1 MHTARKK
8 EKVKWRVA
16 TLNVN
21 SIAQKAESVRKLCLD
36 NNIDVCALQE
46 TRAFPEPDP
55 FLDSEYSVAKM
66 CPPQMERGTLGIA
79 MLIKKPLLW
88 EVLPYSTYNDLWV
101 LVSNK
106 TTSVI
111 FVCVYVPCCDNLM
124 ALRVKNGILSKLSK
138 RSNQAPVIL
147 MGDFNQPPTNVT
159 TWFHQRKVNLLWV
172 PHKGDAITH
181 KGSSQSK
188 GSTLDYILVPE
199 KGVHYEQ
206 AIVHMGKRET
216 LSDHFFVCASL
227 WLKKE
232 SEPAPERPRVNREK
246 VLEDFSAVTDDPRF
260 HPSTCANTSVEQF
273 TEDLL
278 DAITEEGFL
287 LKKRELFKRKTCVFN
302 HREATLL
309 AKRRTILQQRRQG
322 GERTER
328 DQTVLKKCRQLLR
341 RVTHNHR
348 FSFARQLVRTSKRNP
363 AAFWRHIDQRI
374 AGSHRKP
381 LIIRDPSTDQIVT
394 QPRQVVGVWKRHY
407 TNVVSDASG
416 RSKNREYWETIP
428 LTPNP
433 NSKLKDSK
441 AWDREIT
448 EFEVENVV
456 MAMGNGKSTGDDC
469 IPVEVYKK
477 LLRNRN
483 KTLTCHINQLFDGH
497 IPESF
502 MTSQVISLH
511 KKGDP
516 MDVDNYRGISLMN
529 VILKIACAVVANR
542 ITHEVET
549 DHLLTPAQAG
559 FRPEMQ
565 CTGHVSA
572 LLETINRIQSNL
584 TGTGRKWFHEGEHAW
599 VCFVDFKK
607 AYDSVPHEAL
617 LYKMRTM
624 GIGGKVYAFIEK
636 LYAHSAIVV
645 NANGYTSEPIP
656 LERGLRQGCPLSPIL
671 FSLFINDIL
680 PEFTEREPWE
690 PPCPHFLFADD
701 LCIVGRSAEELQ
713 GWMDKVTEWANTW
726 GMTVGPA
733 KCGVMVVPRIDAML
747 ENPSPKKSKKERSSK
762 ARISEEERIALE
774 KEINEREWMLQG
786 NRIPVVKEY
795 KYLGVVIRNDLNR
808 SRMIEARILAAT
820 SVLNQIQ
827 YLLMNPSIPASLR
840 VRILKV
846 KWIPVLLYGV
856 HVWGGVKEDDA
867 RVQRFVNR
875 ALSMILQGWSEKS
888 VSTMTLLLELGLEP
902 IHVTALIRRMDM
914 FISGRYTSAM
924 LCSLIDSRKAFSTT
938 QQTFI
943 KTTERVSGSFVTMM
957 KDCDLGD
964 EEVDREL
971 EAMEYARLNNRSKN
985 QEREFVW
992 KYYKDGRVLDMAVY
1006 TWLKMLSEDRTLSLK
1021 EYIFQGCVRN
1031 HCYMDAWYEHPE
1043 LGRGFQ
1049 VMMRIRVGAWEPAS
1063 RLKKNGCLLRHCP
1076 CCMRRGGETLR
1087 HYILE
1092 CWTFREQR
1100 EVMMRNL
1107 RERLNP
1113 VDDDEIGW
1121 YIRKALGMRQW
1132 ERIVRPKDGKKTLEE
1147 AWNNYSVKEVVD
1159 APSLQAK
1166 RSHKHKLVVSLQK
1179 WEDTNEEQI
1188 EDDEREKV
1196 TLAAVELARYLQDTN
1211 PVRMQLLKDLLV
1223 ENNRIGV
1230 GGARGR
1236 ARARGG
1242 RNGNSEP

>member
-124 ALRVKNGILSKLSK
+124 ALRVKNDILTKLTKLSK
-138 RSNQAPVIL
+138 RSNQAPVVL

-287 LKKRELFKRKTCVFN
+287 LKKRELFKRKMRVFN

-456 MAMGNGKSTGDDC
+456 MAMGNGKSMGDDC

-565 CTGHVSA
+565 CIAVHGTRVRPVGDDQPHP
-572 LLETINRIQSNL
+572 EQSD
-584 TGTGRKWFHEGEHAW
+584 R
-599 VCFVDFKK
+599 
-607 AYDSVPHEAL
+607 
-617 LYKMRTM
+617 
-624 GIGGKVYAFIEK
+624 
-636 LYAHSAIVV
+636 
-645 NANGYTSEPIP
+645 NGSE
-656 LERGLRQGCPLSPIL
+656 
-671 FSLFINDIL
+671 
-680 PEFTEREPWE
+680 
-690 PPCPHFLFADD
+690 
-701 LCIVGRSAEELQ
+701 
-713 GWMDKVTEWANTW
+713 
-726 GMTVGPA
+726 
-733 KCGVMVVPRIDAML
+733 VVP
-747 ENPSPKKSKKERSSK
+747 
-762 ARISEEERIALE
+762 
-774 KEINEREWMLQG
+774 
-786 NRIPVVKEY
+786 
-795 KYLGVVIRNDLNR
+795 
-808 SRMIEARILAAT
+808 
-820 SVLNQIQ
+820 
-827 YLLMNPSIPASLR
+827 
-840 VRILKV
+840 
-846 KWIPVLLYGV
+846 
-856 HVWGGVKEDDA
+856 
-867 RVQRFVNR
+867 
-875 ALSMILQGWSEKS
+875 
-888 VSTMTLLLELGLEP
+888 
-902 IHVTALIRRMDM
+902 
-914 FISGRYTSAM
+914 
-924 LCSLIDSRKAFSTT
+924 
-938 QQTFI
+938 
-943 KTTERVSGSFVTMM
+943 
-957 KDCDLGD
+957 
-964 EEVDREL
+964 
-971 EAMEYARLNNRSKN
+971 
-985 QEREFVW
+985 
-992 KYYKDGRVLDMAVY
+992 
-1006 TWLKMLSEDRTLSLK
+1006 
-1021 EYIFQGCVRN
+1021 
-1031 HCYMDAWYEHPE
+1031 
-1043 LGRGFQ
+1043 
-1049 VMMRIRVGAWEPAS
+1049 
-1063 RLKKNGCLLRHCP
+1063 
-1076 CCMRRGGETLR
+1076 
-1087 HYILE
+1087 
-1092 CWTFREQR
+1092 
-1100 EVMMRNL
+1100 
-1107 RERLNP
+1107 
-1113 VDDDEIGW
+1113 
-1121 YIRKALGMRQW
+1121 
-1132 ERIVRPKDGKKTLEE
+1132 
-1147 AWNNYSVKEVVD
+1147 
-1159 APSLQAK
+1159 
-1166 RSHKHKLVVSLQK
+1166 
-1179 WEDTNEEQI
+1179 
-1188 EDDEREKV
+1188 
-1196 TLAAVELARYLQDTN
+1196 
-1211 PVRMQLLKDLLV
+1211 
-1223 ENNRIGV
+1223 
-1230 GGARGR
+1230 RGR
-1236 ARARGG
+1236 ARVGVLRGLQEG
-1242 RNGNSEP
+1242 LRLGSSRGAALQDAHDGHRREGLRLHREALRPLRHCRQRQRLHLRAHSSGAWVAAGLPPQPHPLLPLHQRHPTRVH

>member
-55 FLDSEYSVAKM
+55 FLDSEYSVVKM

-124 ALRVKNGILSKLSK
+124 ALRVKNGILTKLNKLSK
-138 RSNQAPVIL
+138 RSNQAPVVL

-206 AIVHMGKRET
+206 AIVHMGRNET

-287 LKKRELFKRKTCVFN
+287 LKKRELFKRKMRVFN

-348 FSFARQLVRTSKRNP
+348 FSFARQLVRTSKRKP

-374 AGSHRKP
+374 AGSPRKP
-381 LIIRDPSTDQIVT
+381 LIIRDPCTGQIVT

-433 NSKLKDSK
+433 NSKLKDSEE
-441 AWDREIT
+441 WDSEIT
-448 EFEVENVV
+448 EYEVENVV

-565 CTGHVSA
+565 CIAVH
-572 LLETINRIQSNL
+572 
-584 TGTGRKWFHEGEHAW
+584 GTRVRPVG
-599 VCFVDFKK
+599 D
-607 AYDSVPHEAL
+607 DQPHPEQPD
-617 LYKMRTM
+617 
-624 GIGGKVYAFIEK
+624 G
-636 LYAHSAIVV
+636 
-645 NANGYTSEPIP
+645 NGSE
-656 LERGLRQGCPLSPIL
+656 
-671 FSLFINDIL
+671 
-680 PEFTEREPWE
+680 
-690 PPCPHFLFADD
+690 
-701 LCIVGRSAEELQ
+701 
-713 GWMDKVTEWANTW
+713 
-726 GMTVGPA
+726 
-733 KCGVMVVPRIDAML
+733 VVP
-747 ENPSPKKSKKERSSK
+747 
-762 ARISEEERIALE
+762 
-774 KEINEREWMLQG
+774 
-786 NRIPVVKEY
+786 
-795 KYLGVVIRNDLNR
+795 
-808 SRMIEARILAAT
+808 
-820 SVLNQIQ
+820 
-827 YLLMNPSIPASLR
+827 
-840 VRILKV
+840 
-846 KWIPVLLYGV
+846 
-856 HVWGGVKEDDA
+856 
-867 RVQRFVNR
+867 
-875 ALSMILQGWSEKS
+875 
-888 VSTMTLLLELGLEP
+888 
-902 IHVTALIRRMDM
+902 
-914 FISGRYTSAM
+914 
-924 LCSLIDSRKAFSTT
+924 
-938 QQTFI
+938 
-943 KTTERVSGSFVTMM
+943 
-957 KDCDLGD
+957 
-964 EEVDREL
+964 
-971 EAMEYARLNNRSKN
+971 
-985 QEREFVW
+985 
-992 KYYKDGRVLDMAVY
+992 
-1006 TWLKMLSEDRTLSLK
+1006 
-1021 EYIFQGCVRN
+1021 
-1031 HCYMDAWYEHPE
+1031 
-1043 LGRGFQ
+1043 
-1049 VMMRIRVGAWEPAS
+1049 
-1063 RLKKNGCLLRHCP
+1063 
-1076 CCMRRGGETLR
+1076 
-1087 HYILE
+1087 
-1092 CWTFREQR
+1092 
-1100 EVMMRNL
+1100 
-1107 RERLNP
+1107 
-1113 VDDDEIGW
+1113 
-1121 YIRKALGMRQW
+1121 
-1132 ERIVRPKDGKKTLEE
+1132 
-1147 AWNNYSVKEVVD
+1147 
-1159 APSLQAK
+1159 
-1166 RSHKHKLVVSLQK
+1166 
-1179 WEDTNEEQI
+1179 
-1188 EDDEREKV
+1188 
-1196 TLAAVELARYLQDTN
+1196 
-1211 PVRMQLLKDLLV
+1211 
-1223 ENNRIGV
+1223 
-1230 GGARGR
+1230 RGR
-1236 ARARGG
+1236 ARVGVLRGLQEG
-1242 RNGNSEP
+1242 LRLSPSRGAALQDAHDGHRREGLRLHREALRPLRHCRQRQRLHLRAHSSGAWTSHIQFSIFINTSSSLSSSTTSYPSSLKESPGNLPAPTSSSRMTCASWGGVRRSCSDGWTR

>member
-55 FLDSEYSVAKM
+55 FLDSEYSVVKM

-124 ALRVKNGILSKLSK
+124 ALRVKNGILNKLTKLSK

-181 KGSSQSK
+181 KGGSQSK

-206 AIVHMGKRET
+206 AIVHMGRNET

-287 LKKRELFKRKTCVFN
+287 LKKRELFKRKMRVFN

-322 GERTER
+322 GEKTER

-348 FSFARQLVRTSKRNP
+348 FSFARQLVRTSKRKP
-363 AAFWRHIDQRI
+363 AVFWRHIDQRI

-381 LIIRDPSTDQIVT
+381 LIIRDPCTGQIVT

-416 RSKNREYWETIP
+416 RSKNRQYWETIP

-433 NSKLKDSK
+433 NSKLKDSEE
-441 AWDREIT
+441 WDSEIT
-448 EFEVENVV
+448 EYEVENVV

-565 CTGHVSA
+565 CIAVH
-572 LLETINRIQSNL
+572 
-584 TGTGRKWFHEGEHAW
+584 GTRVRPVG
-599 VCFVDFKK
+599 D
-607 AYDSVPHEAL
+607 DQPHPEQPD
-617 LYKMRTM
+617 
-624 GIGGKVYAFIEK
+624 G
-636 LYAHSAIVV
+636 
-645 NANGYTSEPIP
+645 NGSE
-656 LERGLRQGCPLSPIL
+656 
-671 FSLFINDIL
+671 
-680 PEFTEREPWE
+680 
-690 PPCPHFLFADD
+690 
-701 LCIVGRSAEELQ
+701 
-713 GWMDKVTEWANTW
+713 
-726 GMTVGPA
+726 
-733 KCGVMVVPRIDAML
+733 VVP
-747 ENPSPKKSKKERSSK
+747 
-762 ARISEEERIALE
+762 
-774 KEINEREWMLQG
+774 
-786 NRIPVVKEY
+786 
-795 KYLGVVIRNDLNR
+795 
-808 SRMIEARILAAT
+808 
-820 SVLNQIQ
+820 
-827 YLLMNPSIPASLR
+827 
-840 VRILKV
+840 
-846 KWIPVLLYGV
+846 
-856 HVWGGVKEDDA
+856 
-867 RVQRFVNR
+867 
-875 ALSMILQGWSEKS
+875 
-888 VSTMTLLLELGLEP
+888 
-902 IHVTALIRRMDM
+902 
-914 FISGRYTSAM
+914 
-924 LCSLIDSRKAFSTT
+924 
-938 QQTFI
+938 
-943 KTTERVSGSFVTMM
+943 
-957 KDCDLGD
+957 
-964 EEVDREL
+964 
-971 EAMEYARLNNRSKN
+971 
-985 QEREFVW
+985 
-992 KYYKDGRVLDMAVY
+992 
-1006 TWLKMLSEDRTLSLK
+1006 
-1021 EYIFQGCVRN
+1021 
-1031 HCYMDAWYEHPE
+1031 
-1043 LGRGFQ
+1043 
-1049 VMMRIRVGAWEPAS
+1049 
-1063 RLKKNGCLLRHCP
+1063 
-1076 CCMRRGGETLR
+1076 
-1087 HYILE
+1087 
-1092 CWTFREQR
+1092 
-1100 EVMMRNL
+1100 
-1107 RERLNP
+1107 
-1113 VDDDEIGW
+1113 
-1121 YIRKALGMRQW
+1121 
-1132 ERIVRPKDGKKTLEE
+1132 
-1147 AWNNYSVKEVVD
+1147 
-1159 APSLQAK
+1159 
-1166 RSHKHKLVVSLQK
+1166 
-1179 WEDTNEEQI
+1179 
-1188 EDDEREKV
+1188 
-1196 TLAAVELARYLQDTN
+1196 
-1211 PVRMQLLKDLLV
+1211 
-1223 ENNRIGV
+1223 
-1230 GGARGR
+1230 RGR
-1236 ARARGG
+1236 ARVGVLRGLQEG
-1242 RNGNSEP
+1242 LRLSPSRGAALQDAHDGHRREGLRLHREALRPLRHCRQRQRLHLRAHSSGAWTAAGLPPQPHPLLPLHQRHPPRVH

>member
-1 MHTARKK
+1 
-8 EKVKWRVA
+8 
-16 TLNVN
+16 
-21 SIAQKAESVRKLCLD
+21 
-36 NNIDVCALQE
+36 
-46 TRAFPEPDP
+46 
-55 FLDSEYSVAKM
+55 
-66 CPPQMERGTLGIA
+66 
-79 MLIKKPLLW
+79 
-88 EVLPYSTYNDLWV
+88 
-101 LVSNK
+101 
-106 TTSVI
+106 
-111 FVCVYVPCCDNLM
+111 
-124 ALRVKNGILSKLSK
+124 
-138 RSNQAPVIL
+138 
-147 MGDFNQPPTNVT
+147 
-159 TWFHQRKVNLLWV
+159 
-172 PHKGDAITH
+172 
-181 KGSSQSK
+181 
-188 GSTLDYILVPE
+188 
-199 KGVHYEQ
+199 
-206 AIVHMGKRET
+206 MGKRET

-246 VLEDFSAVTDDPRF
+246 VLEDFSPVTDDPRF

-287 LKKRELFKRKTCVFN
+287 LKKRELFKRKMRVFN

-348 FSFARQLVRTSKRNP
+348 FSFARQL
-363 AAFWRHIDQRI
+363 
-374 AGSHRKP
+374 
-381 LIIRDPSTDQIVT
+381 
-394 QPRQVVGVWKRHY
+394 PRQVVKVWKRHY

-433 NSKLKDSK
+433 NSKLKDSEE
-441 AWDREIT
+441 WDREIA

-549 DHLLTPAQAG
+549 DHFLTPAQAG

-565 CTGHVSA
+565 CIA
-572 LLETINRIQSNL
+572 TINRIQSNL

-690 PPCPHFLFADD
+690 PACPHFLFADD

-713 GWMDKVTEWANTW
+713 RWMDKVTEWANTW

-856 HVWGGVKEDDA
+856 
-867 RVQRFVNR
+867 
-875 ALSMILQGWSEKS
+875 
-888 VSTMTLLLELGLEP
+888 
-902 IHVTALIRRMDM
+902 
-914 FISGRYTSAM
+914 
-924 LCSLIDSRKAFSTT
+924 
-938 QQTFI
+938 
-943 KTTERVSGSFVTMM
+943 
-957 KDCDLGD
+957 
-964 EEVDREL
+964 
-971 EAMEYARLNNRSKN
+971 
-985 QEREFVW
+985 
-992 KYYKDGRVLDMAVY
+992 
-1006 TWLKMLSEDRTLSLK
+1006 
-1021 EYIFQGCVRN
+1021 
-1031 HCYMDAWYEHPE
+1031 
-1043 LGRGFQ
+1043 
-1049 VMMRIRVGAWEPAS
+1049 
-1063 RLKKNGCLLRHCP
+1063 
-1076 CCMRRGGETLR
+1076 
-1087 HYILE
+1087 
-1092 CWTFREQR
+1092 
-1100 EVMMRNL
+1100 
-1107 RERLNP
+1107 
-1113 VDDDEIGW
+1113 
-1121 YIRKALGMRQW
+1121 
-1132 ERIVRPKDGKKTLEE
+1132 
-1147 AWNNYSVKEVVD
+1147 
-1159 APSLQAK
+1159 
-1166 RSHKHKLVVSLQK
+1166 
-1179 WEDTNEEQI
+1179 
-1188 EDDEREKV
+1188 
-1196 TLAAVELARYLQDTN
+1196 
-1211 PVRMQLLKDLLV
+1211 
-1223 ENNRIGV
+1223 
-1230 GGARGR
+1230 
-1236 ARARGG
+1236 
-1242 RNGNSEP
+1242 